1 MDVGLLFESDHLSE
15 LVKGGVVYSL
25 SGWLVIIGDEL
36 FILEE
41 NYAAPYDISKKLR
54 ISNSD
59 IAYAVRDRI
68 YPLGG
73 GRSFVFHRAKATGR
87 FVSVEDSTIDIES
100 LCVYEKPAG
109 FISIDMDAKN
119 IELCKRKYGAYIFNG
134 GNSSSGDWLDLV

>member
-1 MDVGLLFESDHLSE
+1 MDVGLLFEGDHLSE
-15 LVKGGVVYSL
+15 LVEGGAVYSL
-25 SGWLVIIGDEL
+25 SGWLVIIGNEL

-41 NYAAPYDISKKLR
+41 SYAEPYEVSKKVR
-54 ISNSD
+54 ILNSD
-59 IAYAVRDRI
+59 IVYAVRDRI

-73 GRSFVFHRAKATGR
+73 GKSFVFHRVKAIGR

-109 FISIDMDAKN
+109 FISIDIDSKN
-119 IELCKRKYGAYIFNG
+119 IELCKRKYGAYILNG